1 MEWPFNMD
9 AGAIYHRS
17 GEPENRDSG
26 NPEIGDFFS
35 DFFISIESIR
45 GLIEGGGGGENWV
58 KGAEPRREGGAMDP
72 SIEIL
77 G

>member
-45 GLIEGGGGGENWV
+45 GLIEGGGGG
-58 KGAEPRREGGAMDP
+58 GGGDGNYVN
-72 SIEIL
+72 SNFN
-77 G
+77 